1 MSASFKTRDSPGVPV
16 FPDPPLLCDC
26 DPFLDMPSLSPGPSL
41 HGEIFRLGMVCD
53 DGRGGLLG
61 NHLHRLGESDTDL
74 PGTEQVEHGA
84 VGLQIRAGG
93 VAGTVAGA
101 LGL

>member
-16 FPDPPLLCDC
+16 FPYPPLLCDC
-26 DPFLDMPSLSPGPSL
+26 DPFVDMPSLSPGPSL
-41 HGEIFRLGMVCD
+41 YGEIFRLGMVCD

-74 PGTEQVEHGA
+74 PGAEQFEHG
-84 VGLQIRAGG
+84 QMSRKIRAGG
-93 VAGTVAGA
+93 VAEARAGT
-101 LGL
+101 